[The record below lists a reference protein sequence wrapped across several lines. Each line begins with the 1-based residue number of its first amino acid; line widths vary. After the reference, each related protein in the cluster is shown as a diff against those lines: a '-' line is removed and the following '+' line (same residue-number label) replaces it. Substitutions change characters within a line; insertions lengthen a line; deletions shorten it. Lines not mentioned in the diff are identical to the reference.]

1 MQQITLSVE
10 QLRGMIGLRVRYR
23 GSDYQVIEVLED
35 GPELVLSDL
44 RGSGEVQN
52 DLHGQAHRLAPRTE
66 CVPVLNTARD
76 GLHQEFLALELL
88 D

>member
-23 GSDYQVIEVLED
+23 GCDYQVIEVLED
-35 GPELVLSDL
+35 GPSLVLGEL
-44 RGSGEVQN
+44 HGGAEVQN
-52 DLHGQAHRLAPRTE
+52 NLHGQAHRLAPHTE
-66 CVPVLNTARD
+66 SVPVLNTDRD